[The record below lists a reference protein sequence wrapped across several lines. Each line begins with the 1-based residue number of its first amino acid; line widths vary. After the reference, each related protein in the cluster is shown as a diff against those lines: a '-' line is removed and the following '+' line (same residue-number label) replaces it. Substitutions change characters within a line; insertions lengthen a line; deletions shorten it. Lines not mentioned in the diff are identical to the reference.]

1 MDPISFSEKFSIRN
15 IISEE
20 KITAFYQP
28 FISIK
33 RKSLAGF
40 EGLIR
45 GLDSDNAPTIP
56 PVELFSRAAEEGCLL
71 ELDRLCRKKVLEGF
85 RSIQRERRDL
95 ILSFNLDAWVTRSG
109 VVGSGHLLGMVRDL
123 GMDPSGLCVEIA
135 ESALEDREA
144 LLRFVEAYRGHGF
157 LIALDNVDAGHTNLN
172 RLLRL
177 KPDIVKIDL
186 GLVQGLKDDP
196 HKQEVYKSLVNL
208 CRTVGAFI
216 VAKGVETQEEGQ
228 TSFEL
233 GADIVQGFYFSHA
246 LPAEDCLKGDYSR
259 KVEELT
265 ATHRER
271 EVGKLQ
277 GKRLHLAR
285 HRLMIDE
292 LQQRFSAAT
301 EETFDQTLAQMAAY
315 YPVVECFFIL
325 DETGTQI
332 SETFQNPGHATHRN
346 PKLFYPAPKG
356 SDHTLKDYYFVLI
369 QAGLGKIPYISE
381 PYLSLASGRLCVTL
395 SALFTDADKM
405 RRILCLDISA
415 QDFSVHQGAMAIE
428 YALLYERTR
437 EIAITDHLTGLYN
450 FGYFMEKLREERLR
464 AERYQRMLSLVIL
477 DIDHFKKY
485 NDTYGHPA
493 GNEVLKMIA
502 QIMRTQVR
510 ETDIVAR
517 YGGEEIAMI
526 LPEIGRKAAFE
537 VAERI
542 RVKVFETDFGQGEK
556 QAGVKVTLSAGVAT
570 FPVDCA
576 NEEELIKRADVSLY
590 QAKTHGRNRVVAF
603 DPPDKITFTYRPH
616 RELEKVFLAGNFNNW
631 GKDLLAMRRQSD
643 GTFQCVLSLN
653 PGLYQYK
660 FVLDDVEWIQ
670 DPDCLEKTYDGM
682 SGQNSVL
689 RVKA

>member
-1 MDPISFSEKFSIRN
+1 LDPISPFPEKLSIRT
-15 IISEE
+15 IIREE

-33 RKSLAGF
+33 RKSLTGF

-45 GLDSDNAPTIP
+45 GLDGDNAPTLS

-71 ELDRLCRKKVLEGF
+71 ELDRLCRKKVLETF
-85 RSIQRERRDL
+85 LPAQKERRDL

-109 VVGSGHLLGMVRDL
+109 AVGSGHLLGMVREL

-135 ESALEDREA
+135 ESALEDGEA
-144 LLRFVEAYRGHGF
+144 LMRFVEAYRGHGF
-157 LIALDNVDAGHTNLN
+157 LIALDNVDASRTNLN

-186 GLVQGLKDDP
+186 ALVQGLRDNA
-196 HKQEVYKSLVNL
+196 HKQEVYKSLVSL
-208 CRTVGAFI
+208 CRTVGSFI
-216 VAKGVETQEEGQ
+216 VAKGVETPEEGQ
-228 TSFEL
+228 AAFEL
-233 GADIVQGFYFSHA
+233 GADMVQGFYFSRP
-246 LPAEDCLKGDYSR
+246 LPAEDCLKGDYGR
-259 KVEELT
+259 KIAELT
-265 ATHRER
+265 DTHRER

-277 GKRLHLAR
+277 AKRLHLAR

-292 LQQRFSAAT
+292 MQQRFSAET
-301 EETFDQTLAQMAAY
+301 RETFDRTLAQMAAY

-332 SETFQNPGHATHRN
+332 SETFQNPGRATHRN
-346 PKLFYPAPKG
+346 SKLFFPAPQG

-369 QAGLGKIPYISE
+369 QAGLGKVPYISE

-405 RRILCLDISA
+405 RRILCLDIST

-464 AERYQRMLSLVIL
+464 AERYHRMLSLVIL

-485 NDTYGHPA
+485 NDTHGHPA
-493 GNEVLKMIA
+493 GNEVIQKIA
-502 QIMRTQVR
+502 QILRTQVR

-517 YGGEEIAMI
+517 YGGEEVAMI
-526 LPEIGRKAAFE
+526 LPEIGRREAFE

-542 RVKVFETDFGQGEK
+542 RVKVSETDFGQGEK
-556 QAGVKVTLSAGVAT
+556 QVRVTLSAGVAT

-576 NEEELIKRADVSLY
+576 GEEELIKRADVSLY
-590 QAKTHGRNRVVAF
+590 QAKTRGRNRVVAF
-603 DPPDKITFTYRPH
+603 DPPHKVTITYRPH
-616 RELEKVFLAGNFNNW
+616 REMEKVVLAGNFNNW
-631 GKDLLAMRRQSD
+631 GRDSTAMQRQSD
-643 GTFQCVLSLN
+643 GTFQSVLSLN

-660 FVLDDVEWIQ
+660 FLVDDREWIQ
-670 DPDCLEKTYDGM
+670 DPHCPETAHDGL
-682 SGQNSVL
+682 GGRNSIL
-689 RVKA
+689 QVKA